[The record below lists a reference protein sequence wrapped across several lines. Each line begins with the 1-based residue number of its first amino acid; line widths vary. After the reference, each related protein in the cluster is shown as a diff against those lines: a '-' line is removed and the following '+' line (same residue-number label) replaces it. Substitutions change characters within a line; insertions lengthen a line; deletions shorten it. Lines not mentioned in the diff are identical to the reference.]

1 MASKE
6 VGVNA
11 RERLTE
17 EFQAWKVNHPK
28 VRQLK

>member
-17 EFQAWKVNHPK
+17 EFKAWKVNHPE